1 MISVRL
7 ADLAE
12 ARETAVLRPVTAEW
26 TATNSTTRRL
36 ETVAGPQVEA
46 QCRSLGELP
55 VGSAVVTG
63 AGRLPAEYLIHAV
76 VRSVEQPVS
85 PGGVQRALRNGL
97 RRVAEWGFASLA
109 LPPLGTGAGNLDA
122 EESAEVMV
130 PILVEY
136 LRTAERS
143 ARIAILVESEYE
155 RDAFELALRRN
166 GFTAVPP
173 SANQNQDAGSA

>member
-12 ARETAVLRPVTAEW
+12 AHETAVLRPVTAEW
-26 TATNSTTRRL
+26 TATNSTMRRL
-36 ETVAGPQVEA
+36 EMVAGPEVET

-63 AGRLPAEYLIHAV
+63 AGRIRAEYLIHVV
-76 VRSVEQPVS
+76 VRSIEQAVS

-97 RRVAEWGFASLA
+97 RRVVEWGFASVA

-122 EESAEVMV
+122 EESAEAMV
-130 PILVEY
+130 PILLEY

-143 ARIAILVESEYE
+143 AHIAILVESEYE
-155 RDAFELALRRN
+155 RDAFEHELRRH
-166 GFTAVPP
+166 GPAEAPP
-173 SANQNQDAGSA
+173 SANQNQDAGI

>member
-12 ARETAVLRPVTAEW
+12 ARESAVLRPVTAEW
-26 TATNSTTRRL
+26 TATNSSMRRL
-36 ETVAGPQVEA
+36 ELVAGSEVEA
-46 QCRSLGELP
+46 QCRSLGEFP

-63 AGRLPAEYLIHAV
+63 AGRLPAEYLIHVV
-76 VRSVEQPVS
+76 VRSMEQGVT

-97 RRVAEWGFASLA
+97 RRVAEWGFTSLA

-122 EESAEVMV
+122 EESAEAMV

-136 LRTAERS
+136 LRTEERS

-155 RDAFELALRRN
+155 RDAFEHELRRH
-166 GFTAVPP
+166 GLTEAPP
-173 SANQNQDAGSA
+173 SANQNQDAG